1 MGIISE
7 PISEAEA
14 EVFTKE
20 KLPKDEAEVITEEAQ
35 SKEEE
40 EVTSE
45 KQPSKEEEV
54 QPQTQ
59 CLICNSKFDYN
70 RLTPHRLPCDHVV
83 CLFCITKSLRHTIQ
97 CPVCCSEFEI
107 PSLKVFPIAR

>member
-7 PISEAEA
+7 PISEAE
-14 EVFTKE
+14 VFTKE
-20 KLPKDEAEVITEEAQ
+20 KLPKEEAEVITEEAQ
-35 SKEEE
+35 SKE